1 MMETRQ
7 TNPVLPRLYR
17 VQQSNPETY
26 DTWTLDFEPVN
37 GHDGFTFAPGQFN
50 MVYGFGIGE
59 VPISISGDPA
69 KPERLIHTIRSV
81 GAITRALCSLK
92 KSEEV
97 TIRGPYGTH
106 WPVEDAVG
114 NDVVIVTGGV
124 GLPPLRPAIYHI
136 LSNREKYGRIVLL
149 HGARTPQDIL
159 YTAELKRWRAR
170 FDVDVETTV
179 DTAKA
184 GWHGNV
190 GVVTTLIPR
199 APFDPTH
206 SKAFICGPEIMTR
219 FTILELQKR
228 GLFTE
233 NIFVSLER
241 NMKCGIGLCG
251 HCQLGSVFVC
261 KDGPVFRYD
270 EVLPFLSKR
279 EI

>member
-1 MMETRQ
+1 MKLLPTESI
-7 TNPVLPRLYR
+7 PPRLYR
-17 VQQSNPETY
+17 VQQSKPETY
-26 DTWTLDFEPVN
+26 DTWTLEFEPVD
-37 GHDGFTFAPGQFN
+37 GHDGFSFAPGQFN
-50 MVYGFGIGE
+50 MVYGFGVGE

-81 GAITRALCSLK
+81 GAVTKALCSLK
-92 KSEEV
+92 KSDEV

-114 NDVVIVTGGV
+114 HDVVIVTGGV
-124 GLPPLRPAIYHI
+124 GLPPLRPAIYHL
-136 LSNREKYGRIVLL
+136 LSNREQYGRIVLL
-149 HGARTPQDIL
+149 YGARTPQDML
-159 YTAELKRWRAR
+159 YTTELKRWRGR

-179 DTAKA
+179 DAAKP
-184 GWHGNV
+184 GWRGNV

-199 APFDPTH
+199 ASFDPQHT
-206 SKAFICGPEIMTR
+206 KAFICGPEIMTR

-228 GLFTE
+228 GVTTE
-233 NIFVSLER
+233 NIFVSMER

-270 EVLPFLSKR
+270 QVQPFLSKR